1 MLNSESRILIVGQG
15 IAGTIVS
22 FKLLQKGISH
32 KVIDNKHKYAAT
44 KAAAGIIN
52 PITGR
57 NYVKSWMIDDLLP
70 VAKSTYREV
79 SKVLSFDYIRETTIL
94 RALHTPAQENKWFS
108 AISKPGYAD
117 YIIDNT
123 TPSKAYSH
131 ITQTASQ
138 YGQINQSFQVAIDKL
153 ITDYKKHLADNNNYI
168 ESNFMYELLSIHDN
182 HVQYNNNPYDYI
194 IFCEGYKG
202 MENPFFAD
210 LPFQPAKGESF
221 ILEIEESIP
230 DEILRDEIFLATIG
244 GQSIW
249 SGGSYRWDFEDDRPT
264 DSFSMIWK
272 EKLDKLLIVDYN
284 IIEHR
289 AGVRP
294 AVKGRKPLIGT
305 SSESNRLLM
314 FNGMGTKAT
323 SLVPYWAD
331 HLLQHLMEGSPI
343 DDQVNLSRFLFK

>member
-1 MLNSESRILIVGQG
+1 MLNSDSRILIVGQG

-22 FKLLQKGISH
+22 FKLLQQGISH
-32 KVIDNKHKYAAT
+32 KVLDNGHKHAAT
-44 KAAAGIIN
+44 KAAAGIVN

-70 VAKSTYREV
+70 AAKTTYQDI
-79 SKVLSFDYIRETTIL
+79 SKILSFDYINETPIL

-108 AISKPGYAD
+108 AISKPGYVD
-117 YIIDNT
+117 YIVDNT
-123 TPSKAYSH
+123 TPSGAYKNIAQAANH
-131 ITQTASQ
+131 
-138 YGQINQSFQVAIDKL
+138 YGIINQSFQVAIGKL
-153 ITDYKKHLADNNNYI
+153 ITDYKNYLADRNIYI
-168 ESNFMYELLSIHDN
+168 QSSFVYELLSVHDN
-182 HVQYNNNPYDYI
+182 HVEYNNQQYDYI

-202 MENPFFAD
+202 MKNPFFAN

-221 ILEIEESIP
+221 ILEIEESVP
-230 DEILRDEIFLATIG
+230 DAILRDEIFLAPIR

-249 SGGSYRWDFEDDRPT
+249 SGGSYGWEFEDDKPT
-264 DSFSMIWK
+264 DSFSIKWK
-272 EKLDKLLIVDYN
+272 EKLDKLLLVNYS

-305 SSESNRLLM
+305 SPQSNKLLM

-331 HLLQHLMEGSPI
+331 HLLEHLTVGTPLN
-343 DDQVNLSRFLFK
+343 DQVNLARFLDT